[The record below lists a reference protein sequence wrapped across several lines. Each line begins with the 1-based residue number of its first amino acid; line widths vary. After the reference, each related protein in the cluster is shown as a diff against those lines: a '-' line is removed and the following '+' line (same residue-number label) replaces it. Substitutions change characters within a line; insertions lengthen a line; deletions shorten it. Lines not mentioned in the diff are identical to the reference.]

1 MTDKTITT
9 EQIQATNA
17 YQSLNPTQ
25 KTFCVKRDNRK
36 TLTNALII
44 KMTTGIVPGNIF
56 GYNEKILADLVKIVE
71 EFKPE

>member
-1 MTDKTITT
+1 MEDKTITT

-17 YQSLNPTQ
+17 YQSLNSTQ

-36 TLTNALII
+36 LLTNALLI

-56 GYNEKILADLVKIVE
+56 GYNEKLLEDLVKIVE